1 MIDRRVAG
9 LSRATG
15 WLPVSLVRSLA
26 IIFVDYSSYVRSY
39 FVTRAR
45 DRSSPARDHVAEDT
59 FEVEGDVLAYV
70 PLPVHFIYDAAG
82 DHQLREFRVSSMLFT
97 P

>member
-1 MIDRRVAG
+1 MRLAG
-9 LSRATG
+9 CLFL
-15 WLPVSLVRSLA
+15 WCVRSHA
-26 IIFVDYSSYVRSY
+26 IIFVDYSPYARSY
-39 FVTRAR
+39 CATRAR

-59 FEVEGDVLAYV
+59 FEVEGDALAYV

-82 DHQLREFRVSSMLFT
+82 DHQLREFRVSSMNFI

>member
-1 MIDRRVAG
+1 MRLAG
-9 LSRATG
+9 CLFL
-15 WLPVSLVRSLA
+15 WCVRSHA
-26 IIFVDYSSYVRSY
+26 IIFVDYSPYARSS

-45 DRSSPARDHVAEDT
+45 DRSTPARDHVAEDT

-70 PLPVHFIYDAAG
+70 PLAVHFIYDAAG
-82 DHQLREFRVSSMLFT
+82 DLQFREFRVSSMIFT